1 MISQTTDPNA
11 SRIPRGNRGG
21 ITENTSNNC
30 LKPPGAPRPAAVE
43 RRECGS
49 NREEKK
55 ETGQRKSDAS
65 RGRPVRDDC
74 WHELWP
80 RGEKCARP
88 SECIFFFQIAFTSP
102 APHRACAPRAAQMP
116 NLGHASTTQRH
127 LIQNIPKILDMQKNL
142 AGKNTKSLHKSS
154 WGAGP
159 DNNFTRVSTSVARA
173 VLSFKT
179 VCNMFFCNLRI
190 QEYTVAQHA
199 HVSRS

>member
-88 SECIFFFQIAFTSP
+88 SECIFSFKSHSRRRRRTAH
-102 APHRACAPRAAQMP
+102 AHRAPRKCQTW
-116 NLGHASTTQRH
+116 GTRQRRNGTSYKTY
-127 LIQNIPKILDMQKNL
+127 QKSSKCKKNL
-142 AGKNTKSLHKSS
+142 RKKTQNRCTNRLGGRGL
-154 WGAGP
+154 
-159 DNNFTRVSTSVARA
+159 TRVP
-173 VLSFKT
+173 F
-179 VCNMFFCNLRI
+179 
-190 QEYTVAQHA
+190 
-199 HVSRS
+199 

>member
-21 ITENTSNNC
+21 ITENTSSNC
-30 LKPPGAPRPAAVE
+30 LKPSGAPRPAAVE

-65 RGRPVRDDC
+65 RGRPVRDD
-74 WHELWP
+74 ELWP
-80 RGEKCARP
+80 RGEKCT
-88 SECIFFFQIAFTSP
+88 SERWHFFFQIAFASP

-127 LIQNIPKILDMQKNL
+127 LIQNIPRIFEMQKTL
-142 AGKNTKSLHKSS
+142 AAKNTKSLHKSS

-159 DNNFTRVSTSVARA
+159 D
-173 VLSFKT
+173 KK
-179 VCNMFFCNLRI
+179 CGW
-190 QEYTVAQHA
+190 
-199 HVSRS
+199 

>member
-88 SECIFFFQIAFTSP
+88 SECIFLSNRIHVAGAAPRMRTARRANAKP
-102 APHRACAPRAAQMP
+102 GARVNDATAPHTKHTKNSRNAKKLATKK
-116 NLGHASTTQRH
+116 H
-127 LIQNIPKILDMQKNL
+127 KI
-142 AGKNTKSLHKSS
+142 
-154 WGAGP
+154 
-159 DNNFTRVSTSVARA
+159 
-173 VLSFKT
+173 
-179 VCNMFFCNLRI
+179 
-190 QEYTVAQHA
+190 VAQIVLGGGA
-199 HVSRS
+199 